1 MSNLKPS
8 KFRGVLSQGMLL
20 AASSQDNKSVQLLSP
35 PDDSVIGERVALE
48 GVDWQGQVD
57 SVLRPKQKIFEQVA
71 TFLKTDKNGIAT
83 YKGIPLNTSAGPIV
97 CGLTDAQIS

>member
-20 AASSQDNKSVQLLSP
+20 AASSADSKSVQLLSP
-35 PDDSVIGERVALE
+35 PDNSVIGERVALE

-57 SVLRPKQKIFEQVA
+57 AVLKPKQKVFEQVA
-71 TFLKTDKNGIAT
+71 SFLKTDKNGVAT
-83 YKGIPLNTSAGPIV
+83 YKGIALNTSAGPVV
-97 CGLTDAQIS
+97 CKLTDAQIS